1 MKNMMK
7 YLISSFVFAI
17 ILCLFFFIR
26 LSDFDLSG
34 YGKQRNIAFQHNK
47 DVLQGTLILPADT
60 LNPPVVLI
68 VHGDGA
74 QDRWSEDGYIPM
86 VKFLVARGIA
96 VFSWDKPGVG
106 ASSGNWLEQTMTDRA
121 EEAALALQKLKQEPE
136 LEKSRAGY
144 LGFSQAGWV
153 VPHVSQLAASE
164 FVVLIGAAI
173 NWRSQGVY
181 YTGQRLKLEGRS
193 TVDIQNAKELEAEAF
208 DRQFTEE
215 TASRPCLSHC
225 TRQDF
230 ERRNSLADSTKDISE
245 MHTPVLIMMGEN
257 DRNVET
263 NETLAVWAKTLPAN
277 TPHCLRLIPSATHGL
292 LRSKWFDYQ
301 LPSQFPLWKQGAFLL
316 LGEYAYSPGSL
327 NAISLWILN
336 QKCSQ

>member
-1 MKNMMK
+1 MKNI
-7 YLISSFVFAI
+7 ISFFIFAI
-17 ILCLFFFIR
+17 ILTIIFFIR
-26 LSDFDLSG
+26 LFDFDLSG
-34 YGKQRNIAFQHNK
+34 YGKQRNIVFQHNN
-47 DVLQGTLILPADT
+47 DILQGTLILPSDT

-68 VHGDGA
+68 IHGDGA
-74 QDRWSEDGYIPM
+74 QNRWSEDGYIPM

-121 EEAALALQKLKQEPE
+121 EEAALALQKLKQVPE
-136 LEKSRAGY
+136 LEKSRSGY

-153 VPHVSQLAASE
+153 VPHVSQLATPE

-173 NWRSQGVY
+173 NWRNQGVY
-181 YTGQRLKLEGRS
+181 YTGQRLKLEGR
-193 TVDIQNAKELEAEAF
+193 TAVDIQNAKKLEAAIF

-215 TASRPCLSHC
+215 TASRPCLSRC

-245 MHTPVLIMMGEN
+245 MHTPVLIIMGEN
-257 DRNVET
+257 DRNADP
-263 NETLAVWAKTLPAN
+263 NETLAVWARTLPAN

-301 LPSQFPLWKQGAFLL
+301 LPSEFPLWKQGAFLL
-316 LGEYAYSPGSL
+316 FGEYAYSPGAL
-327 NAISLWILN
+327 NAISRWILN
-336 QKCSQ
+336 QKCS